1 MAQILRDHFKTPKKH
16 RGCHTQVEDKE
27 KAAQQT
33 LPEQSQPEAWSASP
47 PKASTRF
54 PSRSNAYLII
64 GLQNE
69 LTKCGILKNMSD
81 DEDFWKLV
89 QEEALGVG
97 TKEKLQKIKLKL
109 MNPRPW
115 PPAASRR
122 RETEMLVSSDQDSGA
137 RQGTQQ
143 DHPGREQEVVEDG
156 PEKERIKQG
165 PHQPGLDPPKHRGDT
180 ASLLA
185 RLTEWRKRCQQH
197 GAAQRLHRG
206 PEEVN
211 AWGSASSLG
220 DLFTY

>member
-1 MAQILRDHFKTPKKH
+1 
-16 RGCHTQVEDKE
+16 
-27 KAAQQT
+27 
-33 LPEQSQPEAWSASP
+33 
-47 PKASTRF
+47 
-54 PSRSNAYLII
+54 
-64 GLQNE
+64 
-69 LTKCGILKNMSD
+69 MSD
-81 DEDFWKLV
+81 DEDFWKLI

-180 ASLLA
+180 AVRFHSVCTCA
-185 RLTEWRKRCQQH
+185 RMRAYEVIERH
-197 GAAQRLHRG
+197 GARCDG
-206 PEEVN
+206 
-211 AWGSASSLG
+211 
-220 DLFTY
+220 F

>member
-1 MAQILRDHFKTPKKH
+1 MPILFGKK
-16 RGCHTQVEDKE
+16 K
-27 KAAQQT
+27 
-33 LPEQSQPEAWSASP
+33 
-47 PKASTRF
+47 
-54 PSRSNAYLII
+54 II

-137 RQGTQQ
+137 RQGTQVRVSPSMKM
-143 DHPGREQEVVEDG
+143 HFFN
-156 PEKERIKQG
+156 
-165 PHQPGLDPPKHRGDT
+165 
-180 ASLLA
+180 AFFSLL
-185 RLTEWRKRCQQH
+185 RKKCFMSTTLQ
-197 GAAQRLHRG
+197 
-206 PEEVN
+206 
-211 AWGSASSLG
+211 SC
-220 DLFTY
+220 LFV